1 METKTL
7 AFDARD
13 VEGFK
18 EFFPEFKSGNMTG
31 RELGSRLLE
40 MLKNQFMNS
49 ENPSIQANEDE
60 FEQLRHDYEELLGYS
75 KQLEKQLAETTEAP
89 LNSDFQRETQ
99 DSINVKNELQEE
111 IQSLKVDNQRL
122 NEKFLDT
129 QRQKETLKTQI
140 LDIQSQ
146 KETLKTQILDI
157 QSQKETLKT
166 QVHDIQ
172 SQKETLETRLRDL
185 KAQLKDATNRQD
197 AYAFTPYFKQL
208 IEVMTAKI
216 NDISKTAYSTTDVIM
231 QSLFATY
238 FNSHTSIRYTYPMS
252 KGELL
257 ALAQQYYPELRN
269 EKELFN
275 LMIHKIKEEDA

>member
-49 ENPSIQANEDE
+49 ETSSVQANEDE
-60 FEQLRHDYEELLGYS
+60 IEQLKHDYEELLDYS

-111 IQSLKVDNQRL
+111 IQSLKADNQRL
-122 NEKFLDT
+122 NEKFLDA

-140 LDIQSQ
+140 HDIQSQ
-146 KETLKTQILDI
+146 KETLE
-157 QSQKETLKT
+157 SQFK
-166 QVHDIQ
+166 DIQ

-216 NDISKTAYSTTDVIM
+216 NDISKTTYSTTDVIM

-252 KGELL
+252 KRELL

-275 LMIHKIKEEDA
+275 FMIHKIKEEDA

>member
-7 AFDARD
+7 AFDVRD

-31 RELGSRLLE
+31 RELGNRLLE
-40 MLKNQFMNS
+40 MLKNHGLNS

-60 FEQLRHDYEELLGYS
+60 IEQLRHDYKKLLDYS
-75 KQLEKQLAETTEAP
+75 KQLEKQLAETTETP

-99 DSINVKNELQEE
+99 DSINVKNELHER
-111 IQSLKVDNQRL
+111 IQRL
-122 NEKFLDT
+122 LNENQQLNG
-129 QRQKETLKTQI
+129 QLQSV
-140 LDIQSQ
+140 QSQ
-146 KETLKTQILDI
+146 KT
-157 QSQKETLKT
+157 
-166 QVHDIQ
+166 
-172 SQKETLETRLRDL
+172 TLETQFRDVQNQKEALENRINDL
-185 KAQLKDATNRQD
+185 KAQLKEALNHQD

-216 NDISKTAYSTTDVIM
+216 NDISETNYSTTDVIM

-275 LMIHKIKEEDA
+275 LMVHKIKEEEA